1 MVKVAVVS
9 ENIPMNVCTSLS
21 CNWDF
26 CPSVNISQ
34 SVSQWLHQLRPVL

>member
-34 SVSQWLHQLRPVL
+34 SVSGYIS

>member
-1 MVKVAVVS
+1 MVKVVVVS
-9 ENIPMNVCTSLS
+9 DNIPMNVCTSLL

-34 SVSQWLHQLRPVL
+34 SVVKSELRPVL